1 MRTKIKMPD
10 QRVLLFVLAALLIA
24 AAAAMAFLLRQPS
37 ADVAA
42 DAAASGGENF
52 RLVVDGGIYMP
63 NENRSLVST
72 YRTEDTIRDAL
83 ERSGIVSF
91 DNEGRIDSVDD
102 TELHSELMWVVKQNG
117 QEIPESGF
125 STRIQP
131 GDEILLYIEAP
142 GNDGEPV
149 NTLLISGG
157 ELNASLGGSYAH
169 PYREGTMVRDVLK
182 ASGLVTMSENDR
194 TIRLVKASPDTQ
206 EGYMTK
212 PSERWV
218 LKVNGKELNRERG
231 FDMQLQPGDYVELT
245 LEKL

>member
-10 QRVLLFVLAALLIA
+10 QRVLLFVLAVLLITA
-24 AAAAMAFLLRQPS
+24 VAAMAVLLRQPS
-37 ADVAA
+37 ADMSA
-42 DAAASGGENF
+42 DAQSSGSENF

-91 DNEGRIDSVDD
+91 DNEGRIASVDD
-102 TELHSELMWVVKQNG
+102 TELHSELVWVVKQNG
-117 QEIPESGF
+117 KEIPESGF

-131 GDEILLYIEAP
+131 GDEIILYIEAP
-142 GNDGEPV
+142 GSDGEPV

-157 ELNASLGGSYAH
+157 ELNPSLGGSYAH
-169 PYREGTMVRDVLK
+169 PYKEGTMVRDVLK
-182 ASGLVTMSENDR
+182 SSGLVTMSENDR
-194 TIRLVKASPDTQ
+194 MIRFVKSSPDMQ

-212 PSERWV
+212 LNERWV

-231 FDMQLQPGDYVELT
+231 LDMQLQPGDYVELT
-245 LEKL
+245 LEK